1 MKTVLIEN
9 CKSEM
14 FKYQWVNNRVKWSC
28 ETFVISSLHV
38 SYWKLMLVHRSECCN
53 GLIHTEL
60 CQAER

>member
-14 FKYQWVNNRVKWSC
+14 FKYQWVNNRVKWNW
-28 ETFVISSLHV
+28 ETFVISSLQM
-38 SYWKLMLVHRSECCN
+38 SYWKLTLVHRSECGN